1 MLMLMSNADADAY
14 ALASLTKTICANF
27 DPFVSL
33 LKYHIDKDLAYQT
46 PLPLL
51 GKLIKKSF
59 WGVTF
64 LTDIV
69 YLPSKTEGKRLVFPF
84 WRDLLLRLFFEKKG
98 GRWF

>member
-51 GKLIKKSF
+51 GKLIKKIILGGDIPNRYCLFAVQNRRKEVGFSILERPSF
-59 WGVTF
+59 T
-64 LTDIV
+64 
-69 YLPSKTEGKRLVFPF
+69 P
-84 WRDLLLRLFFEKKG
+84 LL
-98 GRWF
+98 